1 MGVRSGAR
9 ATGEPGCPGF
19 RGRNLKGVRGHVSRP
34 LDPHLRSWSILHG
47 VDTLMPIGE
56 FSERSGLSPRRLR
69 SYAAAGLLVPA
80 AVDSS
85 SGYRYYSPGQLRSA
99 QVIDALRNAGICL
112 ADIAVLLRDP
122 SPARLDRWAV
132 QLEADAA
139 KRQEALRLTRDLLR
153 ANSGPVHADADHTGP
168 DHPRRE
174 TTMNLRSSART
185 DTGQV
190 RETNQDAMVC
200 LDRLVAVADGMGG
213 SPRGDRASSLAVAIV
228 AAAFTGQSLDELGAA
243 LRAANTAI
251 FERAAEGEGLEGMG
265 TTLCAAGL
273 THDGRLVVA
282 NVGDSRAYLVRG
294 GALQQLT
301 EDHSVTA
308 AMVRRGELTE
318 EDAPHHPHHSVLTRA
333 VGVGPTVD
341 VDTFVQPVDPGDR
354 VLLCTDGLFNEVPA
368 EQTLVVMGT
377 AEDPSDVVDAL
388 VERALSNGG
397 HDNVTVIVSEVCR

>member
-1 MGVRSGAR
+1 
-9 ATGEPGCPGF
+9 
-19 RGRNLKGVRGHVSRP
+19 
-34 LDPHLRSWSILHG
+34 
-47 VDTLMPIGE
+47 MPIGE

-85 SGYRYYSPGQLRSA
+85 SGYRYYSPRQLRRA
-99 QVIDALRNAGICL
+99 QVIDALRNAGISL
-112 ADIAVLLRDP
+112 ADIAALLRDP
-122 SPARLDRWAV
+122 SPARLDGWAV
-132 QLEADAA
+132 QLEADAT

-153 ANSGPVHADADHTGP
+153 ADSGPVHTDP

-185 DTGQV
+185 ATGQV

-200 LDRLVAVADGMGG
+200 LDHLVALADGMGG
-213 SPRGDRASSLAVAIV
+213 SPRGDRASSLPVAIV
-228 AAAFTGQSLDELGAA
+228 EAAFTGQSLDELGAA
-243 LRAANTAI
+243 LRAADTAI
-251 FERAAEGEGLEGMG
+251 FERAAEREGLEGMG
-265 TTLCAAGL
+265 TTVCAAGL
-273 THDGRLVVA
+273 TQEGRLVI
-282 NVGDSRAYLVRG
+282 GDSRAYLVRG

-333 VGVGPTVD
+333 VGVGPTVE
-341 VDTFVQPVDPGDR
+341 VDTFVRPVDPGDR
-354 VLLCTDGLFNEVPA
+354 VLLCTDGLFNEVPT
-368 EQTLVVMGT
+368 EQMLVVMGT

>member
-1 MGVRSGAR
+1 
-9 ATGEPGCPGF
+9 
-19 RGRNLKGVRGHVSRP
+19 
-34 LDPHLRSWSILHG
+34 
-47 VDTLMPIGE
+47 MPIGE
-56 FSERSGLSPRRLR
+56 FSERSGLSPSRLR
-69 SYAAAGLLVPA
+69 SYAATGLLVPA

-99 QVIDALRNAGICL
+99 QVIDALRNAGISL

-122 SPARLDRWAV
+122 SPAQLDRWAV
-132 QLEADAA
+132 QVEADAT

-153 ANSGPVHADADHTGP
+153 AGSGPVHTDP

-228 AAAFTGQSLDELGAA
+228 EAAFTGQSLDELGAA

-251 FERAAEGEGLEGMG
+251 FERAAESEGLEGMG
-265 TTLCAAGL
+265 TTVCAAGL
-273 THDGRLVVA
+273 THDGRLVIA

-308 AMVRRGELTE
+308 AMVIRGELTE
-318 EDAPHHPHHSVLTRA
+318 ADAPHHPHHSVLTRT
-333 VGVGPTVD
+333 VGVGPTVE

-354 VLLCTDGLFNEVPA
+354 VLLCTDGLFNEVPT
-368 EQTLVVMGT
+368 EQMLVVMGT

-397 HDNVTVIVSEVCR
+397 HDNVTVIVSEVGR

>member
-1 MGVRSGAR
+1 MAS
-9 ATGEPGCPGF
+9 
-19 RGRNLKGVRGHVSRP
+19 
-34 LDPHLRSWSILHG
+34 
-47 VDTLMPIGE
+47 
-56 FSERSGLSPRRLR
+56 
-69 SYAAAGLLVPA
+69 
-80 AVDSS
+80 
-85 SGYRYYSPGQLRSA
+85 
-99 QVIDALRNAGICL
+99 
-112 ADIAVLLRDP
+112 
-122 SPARLDRWAV
+122 
-132 QLEADAA
+132 
-139 KRQEALRLTRDLLR
+139 
-153 ANSGPVHADADHTGP
+153 
-168 DHPRRE
+168 
-174 TTMNLRSSART
+174 
-185 DTGQV
+185 
-190 RETNQDAMVC
+190 
-200 LDRLVAVADGMGG
+200 
-213 SPRGDRASSLAVAIV
+213 RASSLAVAIV

-368 EQTLVVMGT
+368 EQMLAVMGT
-377 AEDPSDVVDAL
+377 AEGPSHVVDAL